1 MTIDTLHWLFS
12 TIAQTYGAIL
22 GVFIMLTIYRLQT
35 LSNDTENCRK
45 RAERSALA
53 TLGTESYGLSP
64 EGLAEKWKEHPDKQ
78 EATFDGQVMKNEMGR
93 IKAYHLWSKKIRKW
107 LIGFTLVYGAIIF
120 AALLGIWFTGE
131 VAMLSPIIVYRVFVG
146 SLIISVISI
155 ILLIWY
161 LVFDESPIRKARAVF
176 HRK

>member
-22 GVFIMLTIYRLQT
+22 GVFIMLTIYRFQT

-45 RAERSALA
+45 RAEDSARYFF
-53 TLGTESYGLSP
+53 GTEIYGLSP
-64 EGLAEKWKEHPDKQ
+64 EGLAEKWEQSPEMHKDNFE
-78 EATFDGQVMKNEMGR
+78 GQIMKREVGR
-93 IKAYHLWSKKIRKW
+93 IEAYHLWSEKIRKW
-107 LIGFTLVYGAIIF
+107 LIAFILVYGIVIV
-120 AALLGIWFTGE
+120 AALLGIWFTSE
-131 VAMLSPIIVYRVFVG
+131 LQKLKPVIIYRVFVS
-146 SLIISVISI
+146 SLVISVISI

-161 LVFDESPIRKARAVF
+161 LVFDESPIRKARSVL

>member
-45 RAERSALA
+45 RAERAALSM
-53 TLGTESYGLSP
+53 LGTESYGLSP
-64 EGLAEKWKEHPDKQ
+64 EGLVEKWEKLLDKQ
-78 EATFDGQVMKNEMGR
+78 EATFDGQAMKNEMGR
-93 IKAYHLWSKKIRKW
+93 IKAYHLWSKNIRKW
-107 LIGFTLVYGAIIF
+107 LIAFTLVYGAIIF

-131 VAMLSPIIVYRVFVG
+131 LAMLRPVILYTVLVG

-161 LVFDESPIRKARAVF
+161 LVFNESPIHKARSVL